1 MTRSK
6 YVALSSIFIGLF
18 LIGLPG
24 CTKAPALK
32 VYSLDIPPVGAVYSS
47 VYKGKSIKV
56 AYPQSLKEQ
65 MSQKMSFS
73 YSSSDRGNY
82 QNSEWSNNI
91 TKLLQGTFIEVLDSA
106 KIFKAVLFDTST
118 AKEDY
123 RLEST
128 VFAFSHSV
136 RGTKSYAL
144 VSVQFNLIDTNTGNL
159 VKSKRFSYRE
169 TTPTVDAQGYVT
181 ATNVAVSRLSR
192 DLLVW
197 LR

>member
-1 MTRSK
+1 MTKSK
-6 YVALSSIFIGLF
+6 QLALSIMLVIGVL
-18 LIGLPG
+18 G

-32 VYSLDIPPVGAVYSS
+32 VYSLDIPTVGAVHSS
-47 VYKGKSIKV
+47 AYKSKSIKV
-56 AYPQSLKEQ
+56 AYPQSLKDQ

-82 QNSEWSNNI
+82 QNSEWSNNVS
-91 TKLLQGTFIEVLDSA
+91 KLLQGTFIETLDSSN
-106 KIFKAVLFDTST
+106 IFKAVLFDTST

-128 VFAFSHSV
+128 IFAFNHSV
-136 RGTKSYAL
+136 RGTASYAL
-144 VSVQFNLIDTNTGNL
+144 VSVQFNLIDTNTGRL

-181 ATNVAVSRLSR
+181 ATNVAVARLSR
-192 DLLVW
+192 DLVTW